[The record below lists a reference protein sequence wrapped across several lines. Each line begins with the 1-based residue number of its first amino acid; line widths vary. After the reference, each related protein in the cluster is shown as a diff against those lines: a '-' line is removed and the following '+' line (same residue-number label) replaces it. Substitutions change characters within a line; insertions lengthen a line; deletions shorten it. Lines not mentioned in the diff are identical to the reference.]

1 MKLLKKLYSIK
12 SPSRHEDE
20 MRSFIM
26 KWLTAKQIPYSVD
39 DTGNIYATKGKA
51 KDYPCLVAHIDEVHN
66 KRPEDY
72 TVVQVGNLIFG
83 LSENEAKTVGIGADD
98 KNGIWI
104 NLKCLEKYKV
114 LKAAFFVGE
123 EIGCVGSDK
132 ADMDFFKDCR
142 YVLECD
148 RRGSSDLITEIS
160 GLKLCSDEFAQAAIT
175 WMPGFHKTNG
185 MMTDVMTLKENGL
198 EVSAVN
204 ISCGYYHPHT
214 DGEMTVISDLEYTLK
229 VVQNIISHLKKVYPH
244 KAEPRTYTGYGY
256 NYYQG
261 TAKNPYYGNS
271 YNSGAYSPTYK
282 SRYSDFFY
290 DDDPYDDIYDADGYP
305 KDLNPNRVVTAIKT
319 EPK

>member
-20 MRSFIM
+20 MRSFIT
-26 KWLTAKQIPYSVD
+26 KWLTAKKIPYSVD

-72 TVVQVGNLIFG
+72 TVVQVGDLIFG
-83 LSENEAKTVGIGADD
+83 LSETEVKTIGIGADD

-104 NLKCLEKYKV
+104 ALKCLEKYKV
-114 LKAAFFVGE
+114 LKAAFFISE
-123 EIGCVGSDK
+123 EIGCVGSEK
-132 ADMDFFKDCR
+132 ADMEFFKDCR

-148 RRGSSDLITEIS
+148 RRGNSDLITEIS
-160 GLKLCSDEFAQAAIT
+160 GVKMCSDEFAQALLT
-175 WMPGFHKTNG
+175 WMPGFHKTTG
-185 MMTDVMTLKENGL
+185 MMTDILTLKENGL

-229 VVQNIISHLKKVYPH
+229 VVQNVISRIKKAYPH
-244 KAEPRTYTGYGY
+244 KAEPRKFTTYGSTYSTGA
-256 NYYQG
+256 
-261 TAKNPYYGNS
+261 AKNPYYGS
-271 YNSGAYSPTYK
+271 YNYGYNTCGYG
-282 SRYSDFFY
+282 RYHDYFY
-290 DDDPYDDIYDADGYP
+290 DDDPYGDVYDLDGYP
-305 KDLNPNRVVTAIKT
+305 KDLNPNRKVVTAIKT
-319 EPK
+319 T

>member
-1 MKLLKKLYSIK
+1 
-12 SPSRHEDE
+12 
-20 MRSFIM
+20 M
-26 KWLTAKQIPYSVD
+26 KWLTAKKIPYTVD
-39 DTGNIYATKGKA
+39 ETGNIYATKGKA

-114 LKAAFFVGE
+114 LKAAFFIGE

-160 GLKLCSDEFAQAAIT
+160 GMKLCSDEFAQAAIT
-175 WMPGFHKTNG
+175 WMPGFHKTQG

-229 VVQNIISHLKKVYPH
+229 VVQNIISHVKKVYPH
-244 KAEPRTYTGYGY
+244 KAEPRKYTGYSCGY

-261 TAKNPYYGNS
+261 TAKNPYYGS
-271 YNSGAYSPTYK
+271 AYNTGAYNTTYK
-282 SRYSDFFY
+282 SRYSNYLYDDY
-290 DDDPYDDIYDADGYP
+290 DDDDDIYDVDGYP

-319 EPK
+319 EPSK